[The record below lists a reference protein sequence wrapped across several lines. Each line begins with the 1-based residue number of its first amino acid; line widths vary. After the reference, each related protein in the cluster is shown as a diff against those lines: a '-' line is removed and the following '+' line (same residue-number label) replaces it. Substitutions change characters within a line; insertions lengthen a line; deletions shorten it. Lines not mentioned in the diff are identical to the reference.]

1 MNKSDT
7 EWLQKLISGRAEL
20 PGTENQSDSQTLV
33 EQAIEY
39 LKVAHEKVQ
48 TAELAKCA
56 AEAELAR
63 FRNEVKSDINIKLL
77 ELEVRMQAVI
87 PQLAA
92 AGQRATA
99 AEERA
104 NKAEATVKR
113 LEDELQARK
122 TKAGA
127 TLLRAAA

>member
-56 AEAELAR
+56 AEVELAR
-63 FRNEVKSDINIKLL
+63 FRNEVKSNINIKLL

-104 NKAEATVKR
+104 NKAEATVRR

-122 TKAGA
+122 TKTGA